1 MQVQQLLN
9 NAAAALA
16 GAGIA
21 ENRQEA
27 ELLLLTC
34 LGLSRSGL
42 FLLQDEQLTSEQE
55 SRFQDFLLRRCN
67 REPLQY
73 IASTC
78 EFWSLEFTVNP
89 AVLIPRPETEF
100 LLDHA
105 LATLVAEANEQP
117 KKILDLCTG
126 SGVIGIVLAKELE
139 QAAVTAVDYSL
150 DALAVAREN
159 VTSHGMDDRVQLIAA
174 DLFTCFRP
182 DHAFDLIVS
191 NPPYVKAGD
200 LAGLEPEVRDWEP
213 ELALTGGKDGMAVI
227 DRICLAGLHHLRPG
241 GWIFMEIGADI
252 SESVATV
259 FMETG
264 GYQQVKII
272 NDWSDRPR
280 VLQAQRIPKNLQAA

>member
-16 GAGIA
+16 GAGIV
-21 ENRQEA
+21 ESRQEA
-27 ELLLLTC
+27 ELLLQTC
-34 LGLSRSGL
+34 LGLSKSGL
-42 FLLQDEQLTSEQE
+42 FLLQDEQLTSVQE
-55 SRFQDFLLRRCN
+55 RRFQEFLLRRCN

-73 IASTC
+73 IAGIC

-100 LLDHA
+100 LLDHVLTT
-105 LATLVAEANEQP
+105 LATEANGHPE
-117 KKILDLCTG
+117 KILDLCTG

-150 DALAVAREN
+150 DALVVASKN
-159 VTSHGMDDRVQLIAA
+159 VTRHGLEERVQLIAA

-191 NPPYVKAGD
+191 NPPYVKSGD

-213 ELALTGGKDGMAVI
+213 ELALTGGLDGLAVI
-227 DRICLAGLHHLRPG
+227 DLICLACLDHLQPA
-241 GWIFMEIGADI
+241 GWLFMEIGADI
-252 SESVATV
+252 SDQVVKV
-259 FMETG
+259 FTGIG

-272 NDWSDRPR
+272 DDWSGRPR
-280 VLQAQRIPKNLQAA
+280 VLQARRKQQINR